1 MAATSNGYAFP
12 TGPWWSRSSGES
24 MTARRRKANSR
35 LELQGSL
42 QIAIGGETLGGRE
55 RIDLLRS
62 VAEQGSITRGA
73 KEHGVSY
80 KAAWD
85 AIDAMN
91 TLAGEPLVERST
103 GGRGG
108 GSTRLTAR
116 GQRLVERFEQ

>member
-1 MAATSNGYAFP
+1 
-12 TGPWWSRSSGES
+12 
-24 MTARRRKANSR
+24 MTVRRRRANNR

-42 QIAIGGETLGGRE
+42 WITVGGENLGGRE
-55 RIDLLRS
+55 RIDLLRA

-73 KEHGVSY
+73 KAQGVSY

-116 GQRLVERFEQ
+116 GQRLVERFEQIDAAHRRFLKLLDDAID